1 MKSVVIGTSGG
12 RSMEEVMAVYPRH
25 KAVVD
30 EFIDRGEVIG
40 IGAFVGGG
48 NLAIFRTRAAAEEF
62 ARIDPFVLE
71 GLIVSY
77 EVKEWNDELLA

>member
-1 MKSVVIGTSGG
+1 MKAVLIGTSAG
-12 RSMEEVMAVYPRH
+12 RSMDEVMAVYPRH
-25 KAVVD
+25 KTVVD

-40 IGAFVGGG
+40 IGPFVGGG

-71 GLIVSY
+71 GCVASY
-77 EVKEWNDELLA
+77 EVKDWNDDLLV